1 MEHAIRGMLPK
12 GRLGR
17 TLFTNL
23 KVYAGA
29 DHPHAAQ
36 QPIKVEI

>member
-1 MEHAIRGMLPK
+1 MLPN

-23 KVYAGA
+23 KVYAGS
-29 DHPHAAQ
+29 DHPHTAQ
-36 QPIKVEI
+36 QPVALEI